1 MDAEPH
7 SHRIFIERLLIVL
20 LFLMLAWLLWQLR
33 GVLIL
38 LFGSIL
44 FAVIL
49 RIIANPIER
58 RFRLPDPLALFIA
71 VLIVLG
77 VFGLAIFL
85 FGAEVV
91 RQASVIREA
100 VPEAWD
106 AVRQRLAAW
115 GLEEPLLELETQF
128 RSDTGGVLSGLGT
141 VAMSIGNALA
151 DTLLLLVGGIF
162 LAARPQ
168 LYRTGLIKLVPEE
181 GRGRTAQALDDVWRA
196 LRLWLAGRLAA
207 MTLVGLLTGIG
218 LWVLGVPAALTLG
231 LVAGLLEFI
240 PFIGPI
246 LAAIPGILLALLI
259 DPITALWVAGL
270 YLLVQQTEGN
280 VISPIVQHRAV
291 DLPPA
296 LLLFSLVALG
306 LVFGLLGVLL
316 AEPLTVALFVL
327 VKRLYVRETLH
338 TKTSMPGSEDD
349 RG

>member
-7 SHRIFIERLLIVL
+7 GHRIFVERLLIVVV
-20 LFLMLAWLLWQLR
+20 FIMLVWLLWQMR
-33 GVLIL
+33 SVMIL
-38 LFGSIL
+38 LFGAIL

-49 RIIANPIER
+49 RIIANPIQS
-58 RFRLPDPLALFIA
+58 RFRLPDPLALLIA

-77 VFGLAIFL
+77 IFGLAIFL

-91 RQASVIREA
+91 RQASVIRDA
-100 VPEAWD
+100 VPEAWQ
-106 AVRQRLAAW
+106 AIQRQLAAW
-115 GLEEPLLELETQF
+115 GLDQPIVEMEEQF
-128 RSDTGGVLSGLGT
+128 RSNTGGVLSGLGS
-141 VAMSIGNALA
+141 VVMSIGNALA

-162 LAARPQ
+162 LAARPK

-207 MTLVGLLTGIG
+207 MVLVGLLTGFG
-218 LWVLGVPAALTLG
+218 LWLIGVPAALTLG

-246 LAAIPGILLALLI
+246 LAAIPAILLALLI

-270 YLLVQQTEGN
+270 YLVVQQMEGN

-306 LVFGLLGVLL
+306 LVFGILGVLL

-338 TKTSMPGSEDD
+338 TKTSMPGGEDD
-349 RG
+349 